1 MLLLFYKHQ
10 YELKDTQ
17 QQSFIILSV
26 LHKNL
31 CVYKFINMLFI
42 NFLNL

>member
-10 YELKDTQ
+10 YESEGHSATE
-17 QQSFIILSV
+17 FYHTV
-26 LHKNL
+26 LHKNW